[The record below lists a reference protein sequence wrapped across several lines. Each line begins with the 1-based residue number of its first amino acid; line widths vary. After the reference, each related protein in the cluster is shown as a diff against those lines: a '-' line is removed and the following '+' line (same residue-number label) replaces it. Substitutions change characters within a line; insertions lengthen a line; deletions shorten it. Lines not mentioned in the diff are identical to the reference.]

1 MKSIAG
7 GGADLSEVAT
17 DSEKLVDVDDSEAT
31 KEPVN
36 SLDCDCCFIV
46 RLVLILMLV

>member
-17 DSEKLVDVDDSEAT
+17 DSEKLVDDSEAT

-46 RLVLILMLV
+46 CLVLILMLV